1 VARSAAL
8 ALVVIA
14 LGLAVAAPA
23 QAGWTRPQRI
33 AGPYRLD
40 VLPAQVAFSSD
51 GQAAIGFGV
60 QDEDRPSTSQAIETI
75 RSARGKLARPR
86 TIPSAQQVLD
96 LAFDGSNLSLL
107 TGSSPVRN
115 ACCSSAGLV
124 KVVKGKPRPARI
136 VVKGLTGASD
146 GRLLTL
152 RKGRLLAA
160 VATPE
165 GVWVQQARASGRP
178 AAAHLLTPPA
188 AVPQT
193 LAATSLG
200 ANKTLVGWT
209 AAAAQ
214 PAPAQPSSIVVAGGT
229 ASRAPHSPRIALS
242 ATPGHAIEELALGRA
257 KAGASAA
264 WIESFYDAAG
274 ILHSQVAVADLGQRV
289 HVRTFPIDGLLASGL
304 SLASNASGAQ
314 MIAWKVCDASGS
326 CSVETVARDRGR
338 RFGQPLRLGR
348 TDASQSPCAAVSTS
362 GAAVVGW
369 IDGGRVLVAAHS
381 RRARRFARARVI
393 SSTNAAADL
402 TLGFGASHG
411 GLAAWTQGVTSET
424 VMAASFRP

>member
-8 ALVVIA
+8 ALVAIA

-23 QAGWTRPQRI
+23 QASWTRPQRI

-40 VLPAQVAFSSD
+40 VLPPQLAFSSA
-51 GQAAIGFGV
+51 GQAVIGFGV
-60 QDEDRPSTSQAIETI
+60 QNEDRPSTSQAIEAS
-75 RSARGKLARPR
+75 RSASGKLDRPR

-107 TGSSPVRN
+107 TGTSPVRN
-115 ACCSSAGLV
+115 ACCSSAALV
-124 KVVKGKPRPARI
+124 NVVKGKPRPARL
-136 VVKGLTGASD
+136 VVKGLTGPTD

-152 RKGRLLAA
+152 RRGRLLSA

-178 AAAHLLTPPA
+178 PDARLLTPA
-188 AVPQT
+188 AAAPQT

-214 PAPAQPSSIVVAGGT
+214 PAPAPPSSIVVAGGT

-274 ILHSQVAVADLGQRV
+274 VLHSQVAVADLGRRV

-304 SLASNASGAQ
+304 TLASNAGGAQ
-314 MIAWKVCDASGS
+314 LLAWKVCDTSGS
-326 CSVETVARDRGR
+326 CSVETVARDRGK

-348 TDASQSPCAAVSTS
+348 TDASQAPSAAVSAS
-362 GAAVVGW
+362 GVWVVGW
-369 IDGGRVLVAAHS
+369 IDGGRVLAAS
-381 RRARRFARARVI
+381 RFRRARRFVRPRVI

-402 TLGFGASHG
+402 TLGLGAG
-411 GLAAWTQGVTSET
+411 NRGLAAWTQGVTFET
-424 VMAASFRP
+424 VMGAAFKP